1 MKNTQ
6 QNQYVR
12 TERTVPPETR
22 QKIANSLRGRSKSF
36 THRTHI
42 AAGVKNYWE
51 QIPPA
56 NSGTT
61 TMNDLV

>member
-1 MKNTQ
+1 MNNTQ
-6 QNQYVR
+6 QKQYVR

-42 AAGVKNYWE
+42 AQGVKDYWGKL
-51 QIPPA
+51 PPA